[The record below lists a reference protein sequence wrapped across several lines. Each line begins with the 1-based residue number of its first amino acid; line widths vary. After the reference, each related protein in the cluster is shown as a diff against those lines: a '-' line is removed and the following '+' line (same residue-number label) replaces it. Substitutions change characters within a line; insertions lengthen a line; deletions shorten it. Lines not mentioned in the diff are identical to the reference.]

1 MALKIM
7 VHYKDLPVVYDVT
20 RQEDD
25 VYHLRLFEQQN
36 NSGDGYV
43 PQKMIIRRKGKIWI
57 SDLEDHKELV
67 NSLTAEI
74 TQFRTEEENR
84 ANPM

>member
-25 VYHLRLFEQQN
+25 VYHLRLIEQQN